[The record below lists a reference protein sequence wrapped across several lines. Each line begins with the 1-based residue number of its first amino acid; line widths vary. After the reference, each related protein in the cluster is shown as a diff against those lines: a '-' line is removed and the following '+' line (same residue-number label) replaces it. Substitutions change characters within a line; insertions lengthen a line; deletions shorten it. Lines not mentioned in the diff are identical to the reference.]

1 MIITR
6 SALARHLY
14 LVEHFAKYNLM
25 TAMNL
30 AIVFGPTILAP
41 EVDSIEASLLM
52 PRLYYV
58 VLVLISH
65 YELIFEVYLFIL
77 QLVNENYLT

>member
-1 MIITR
+1 
-6 SALARHLY
+6 
-14 LVEHFAKYNLM
+14 VERFHKYNLM
-25 TAMNL
+25 TSMNL

-58 VLVLISH
+58 VQVLMSH
-65 YELIFEVYLFIL
+65 YEFIFEVIYL
-77 QLVNENYLT
+77 